1 MIGIIPVQ
9 SIKKTPKLLKK
20 KLKLIIFSC
29 DLSSVSHCERAVK
42 LRKESLWKLI
52 DDLVTVFG
60 MTEPLSHKLFQECT
74 PTQMHPE
81 ELKRLISCYPNGLER
96 IKEVYRQDILQ
107 IDNKNT
113 RDRKAVGVVRM
124 KLKDYNE

>member
-1 MIGIIPVQ
+1 MLGIIPVQ

-42 LRKESLWKLI
+42 SRKESLWELI

-74 PTQMHPE
+74 PTQMYPE
-81 ELKRLISCYPNGLER
+81 GLKRLISCYPNGLE
-96 IKEVYRQDILQ
+96 
-107 IDNKNT
+107 
-113 RDRKAVGVVRM
+113 
-124 KLKDYNE
+124 